1 MEQGIEF
8 IFGAVITALIV
19 GLLVFLYPEQFAP
32 WLSWLALLDCWFIT
46 WLFIRSG
53 RVKSTLSNAKNK
65 WGYMVWIIV
74 FLAGGILSI
83 GYLAAINTSFSA
95 LAKAHE
101 KSIKPV
107 PEPNP
112 APRPKDPLSYAK
124 PSMPADNPSLVPEKK
139 SEKPSGTE
147 HTTQKPSAQTPAPP
161 TPNITVIQPSV
172 GNLKQRTNDVVFK
185 IRGLIQ
191 HQKDFL
197 AHNDVSFP
205 KPLTPQKMAE
215 WIISNDRQYRFWCE
229 RDVVSLQK
237 EYAELHIRSKD
248 LDDAIREDED
258 NAHLREQYADNPMH
272 SMGWMDIAE
281 MEDIAGYLEDLEK
294 QLPDK

>member
-101 KSIKPV
+101 KTIKH
-107 PEPNP
+107 PEPLP
-112 APRPKDPLSYAK
+112 APEPALQPKKEPLSYASPQAK
-124 PSMPADNPSLVPEKK
+124 QA
-139 SEKPSGTE
+139 E
-147 HTTQKPSAQTPAPP
+147 HETT
-161 TPNITVIQPSV
+161 
-172 GNLKQRTNDVVFK
+172 F
-185 IRGLIQ
+185 
-191 HQKDFL
+191 
-197 AHNDVSFP
+197 
-205 KPLTPQKMAE
+205 
-215 WIISNDRQYRFWCE
+215 E
-229 RDVVSLQK
+229 R
-237 EYAELHIRSKD
+237 
-248 LDDAIREDED
+248 
-258 NAHLREQYADNPMH
+258 
-272 SMGWMDIAE
+272 
-281 MEDIAGYLEDLEK
+281 
-294 QLPDK
+294 